1 MSHAYITVSKRNELL
16 TINMTKMVIPKLEIV
31 HRLVKREHWV
41 NIKSRAGPTRLVAP
55 VPFISTDREEARLSL
70 AHVDDK
76 SRVTH
81 A

>member
-16 TINMTKMVIPKLEIV
+16 TINMTKIVIPKLEIV

-41 NIKSRAGPTRLVAP
+41 YDTSSAGSPP
-55 VPFISTDREEARLSL
+55 VSFTISTDREEARLPL
-70 AHVDDK
+70 AHVDGK